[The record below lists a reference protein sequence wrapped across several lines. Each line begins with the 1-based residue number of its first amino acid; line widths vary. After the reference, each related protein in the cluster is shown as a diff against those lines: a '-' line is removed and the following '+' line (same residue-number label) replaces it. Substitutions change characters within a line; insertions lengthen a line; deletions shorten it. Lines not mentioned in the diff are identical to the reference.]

1 MTTTRIRLLTT
12 SIGAL
17 LLLGF
22 APVAQAE
29 PPQSAPPQTE
39 PATYPRPQGER
50 ARMAERPIGRHASYT
65 PGKGVTIATADRRFS
80 LTTNLGLQ
88 FLYTYTDRW
97 PTPAGQP
104 RGTNSFEV
112 RRARLFFSGN
122 AISEHLHYYTQLQF
136 APRDLGL
143 GDGQIRQS
151 PVFLAWVAFDRL
163 RDLVPQVGFFFIP
176 YSRQRVQPVLK
187 LQFPEF
193 SLASAE
199 FGLERDVG
207 VDLGS
212 RDLGGLGKLRYH
224 VGAYMGDGTE
234 FARAND
240 TGFTYVGR
248 LEVLPLGDFDD
259 YVDGDHMRRRRPAL
273 SIGAGY
279 AYSDRD
285 HRNRAIAGAAPTD
298 GGTTSAH
305 NATLDVM
312 VKIAGVSIL
321 ADGWFR
327 HGRRN
332 YGDATVVAGDGSLE
346 PAPRERAR
354 NGVGWTA
361 QAGWLLPRV
370 AVEVAARYSAVRGI
384 GSRTSLAD
392 ADEVGPGLSYYFA
405 EHAAK
410 LQFDYGHGWVHTAGS
425 PTMRSDRLRLQLTV
439 GF

>member
-1 MTTTRIRLLTT
+1 MTTNRFRLRTV
-12 SIGAL
+12 A
-17 LLLGF
+17 LGF
-22 APVAQAE
+22 AVSLGFAAPVRADA
-29 PPQSAPPQTE
+29 PAPADSA
-39 PATYPRPQGER
+39 ASFPRPPGER
-50 ARMAERPIGRHASYT
+50 ARMAERPVGQYARYA
-65 PGKGVTIATADRRFS
+65 PGKGLTIATADRHFS
-80 LTTNLGLQ
+80 LTTNLGLE

-112 RRARLFFSGN
+112 RRARLFLSGN
-122 AISEHLHYYTQLQF
+122 AISEHLRYYTQLQF

-151 PVFLAWVAFDRL
+151 PVFMAWVALDRL

-176 YSRQRVQPVLK
+176 YSRQRVQPVFK
-187 LQFPEF
+187 LQFPDF

-199 FGLERDVG
+199 FGLERDIG

-224 VGAYMGDGTE
+224 VGAYMGDGTD

-248 LEVLPLGDFDD
+248 LEAMPLGDFDD
-259 YVDGDHMRRRRPAL
+259 YVDSDHMRRRRPAV

-279 AYSDRD
+279 AFSDRD
-285 HRNRAIAGAAPTD
+285 HRNRAIAGTAPTD

-305 NATLDVM
+305 NATVDVM
-312 VKIAGVSIL
+312 FKVAGVSIL

-327 HGRRN
+327 HGRRR
-332 YGDATVVAGDGSLE
+332 YGDATIVADDGTE
-346 PAPRERAR
+346 AAAPRERAR
-354 NGVGWTA
+354 NGAGWTA
-361 QAGWLLPRV
+361 QAGWLLPRI
-370 AVEVAARYSAVRGI
+370 ALEVAARYSAVRGI
-384 GSRTSLAD
+384 DSRTSLDD
-392 ADEVGPGLSYYFA
+392 ADEIGPGLSYYFA

-410 LQFDYGHGWVHTAGS
+410 LQLDYGHGWVQPASG
-425 PTMRSDRLRLQLTV
+425 PTMRSDRMRLQLTV